1 MASKRLA
8 CLALSAVLAT
18 TWLAPSVAGA
28 KLSPSQLPQS
38 AARPTFTALFQRDMR
53 VLAQS
58 IATNSASEAQRVFF
72 MEQPYVSMKTG
83 EIPNPRSD
91 YQHRLVAFYR
101 LDLAAYHQ
109 SLFARAKTTY
119 LYARA
124 NPSFASWI
132 VPGACEN
139 KIGYWHEP
147 GVRLIFRR
155 DGVVVSVAVDSL
167 ISWRGVW
174 YVVHL
179 GPNPRPRDVGTV
191 DGWAKGRGTPGPAG
205 GC

>member
-1 MASKRLA
+1 
-8 CLALSAVLAT
+8 
-18 TWLAPSVAGA
+18 
-28 KLSPSQLPQS
+28 
-38 AARPTFTALFQRDMR
+38 MR

-58 IATNSASEAQRVFF
+58 IATSSAREAQRVFF
-72 MEQPYVSMKTG
+72 FEQPYVAMKTG
-83 EIPNPRSD
+83 EIPNPRDD
-91 YQHRLVAFYR
+91 YQSRLVAFYR
-101 LDLAAYHQ
+101 LDLVAYHDA
-109 SLFARAKTTY
+109 LYARATTTY

-124 NPSFASWI
+124 NPAFATWI
-132 VPGACEN
+132 APGACEN

-147 GVRLIFRR
+147 GVRLVFRR
-155 DGVVVSVAVDSL
+155 NGVVVSVAVNSL

-191 DGWAKGRGTPGPAG
+191 DAWSKGPGTPGPPG